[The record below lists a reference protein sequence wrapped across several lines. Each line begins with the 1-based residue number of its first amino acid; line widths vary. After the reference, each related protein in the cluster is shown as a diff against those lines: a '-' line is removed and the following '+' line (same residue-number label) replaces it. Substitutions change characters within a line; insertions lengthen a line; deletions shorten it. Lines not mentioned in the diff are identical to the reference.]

1 MTFFEHMI
9 SKCDAVFMFNKDIS
23 VGHKNKWGVD
33 NCMSVIAFIA
43 KKNIKNPIYLDRV
56 FSYNR

>member
-1 MTFFEHMI
+1 
-9 SKCDAVFMFNKDIS
+9 MFNKDIS